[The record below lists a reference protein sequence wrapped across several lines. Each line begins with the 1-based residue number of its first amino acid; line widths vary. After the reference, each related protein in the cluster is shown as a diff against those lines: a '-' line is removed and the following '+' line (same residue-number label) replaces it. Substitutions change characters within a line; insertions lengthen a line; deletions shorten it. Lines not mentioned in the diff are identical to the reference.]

1 MIGNMEGLVTL
12 LFFKVEE
19 KSLANWDILMCI
31 FKKTICFQNSRLL
44 WHHYDV
50 IIGVF

>member
-31 FKKTICFQNSRLL
+31 FQKNYLFSKFKASMASL
-44 WHHYDV
+44 
-50 IIGVF
+50 